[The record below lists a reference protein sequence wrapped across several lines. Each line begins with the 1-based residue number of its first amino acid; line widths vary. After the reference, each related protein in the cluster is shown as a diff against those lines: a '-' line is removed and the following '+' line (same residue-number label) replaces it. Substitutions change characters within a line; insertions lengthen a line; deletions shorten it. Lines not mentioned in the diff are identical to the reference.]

1 MNNEEFIEK
10 IRQNPRPV
18 VVDFWAEWC
27 MPCRAMEPAL
37 KRVQQLY
44 QGQVDLWR
52 INTDEEPDLARALG
66 IFGIPT
72 MIAYHNGEQVARRTG
87 GQNDGGIKNMFD
99 AAITGSKPTKSG
111 LKPADRVIRL
121 TVGLI
126 LIAFAFQ
133 AGFSWVWAVL
143 GAIISFSAVYDR
155 CPIWKAITSQL
166 QRRNNE
172 SVD

>member
-1 MNNEEFIEK
+1 MNKEEFSEK
-10 IRQNPRPV
+10 IRQNSRPV

-44 QGQVDLWR
+44 QDQVDVWR
-52 INTDEEPDLARALG
+52 INTDEEPELARSLG
-66 IFGIPT
+66 ILGIPT

-87 GQNDGGIKNMFD
+87 GQNEEGIKNMFE
-99 AAITGSKPTKSG
+99 AAISGVKPIKSG
-111 LKPADRVIRL
+111 LKPADRIIRL

-126 LIAFAFQ
+126 FITFAFQ

-155 CPIWKAITSQL
+155 CPIWKAMTSRW
-166 QRRNNE
+166 QRRN
-172 SVD
+172 SV

>member
-1 MNNEEFIEK
+1 MNKEEFSEK
-10 IRQNPRPV
+10 IRKNSRPV

-44 QGQVDLWR
+44 QDQVDVWR
-52 INTDEEPDLARALG
+52 INTDEEPELARSLG
-66 IFGIPT
+66 ILGIPT

-87 GQNDGGIKNMFD
+87 GQNDEGIKNMFE
-99 AAITGSKPTKSG
+99 AAISGVKPTKSG
-111 LKPADRVIRL
+111 LKPADRIIRL

-126 LIAFAFQ
+126 FITFAFQ
-133 AGFSWVWAVL
+133 TGFSWVWAVL

-155 CPIWKAITSQL
+155 CPIWKAMTSRW
-166 QRRNNE
+166 QRRN
-172 SVD
+172 SV